1 MNKILKYMFLAGMA
15 FVAISCEK
23 EPLSEGVEGAVR
35 FDITL
40 SAETRAVNQSD
51 FTPEAI
57 KVRIYREDGALIR
70 RYTSFEEIPDLLYL
84 VAGNYSVKVEGGNPE
99 NRAFKEPAT
108 ALERKEKLCY
118 LGEKPFTVTAHAES
132 SIEVNCPTINVK
144 SNVVFNP
151 EDTEL
156 DESGRQKYENR
167 LLSDVSISVAALKT
181 DATTVADF
189 EKAVAEAQAPVLT
202 FDASGTGYFLM
213 PEDVTTLV
221 WSFEATHAT
230 DGAVAQVGKI
240 SNVTAGKGYT
250 VNFHYSRTPDGF
262 GGISVLVDDTVEEVE
277 DDFNFKPQPEISG
290 SNLNIDG
297 ENIYL
302 AGSTQSLVC
311 ESINALQTLS
321 LGGVAFFENGAV
333 VEGAI
338 AGLTATKVSDTKV
351 SFTLDANYFDSLQG
365 AAHSLLFTMTDTE
378 GTYDQTLLFKKTG
391 LLRERFTFDLWANTG
406 HFEAFVSDTASSI
419 EIRFRKQG
427 ASSWRTLIA
436 SAAGENTYTAISEA
450 AWSEAKTNVKG
461 HTYYTPIVDQ
471 SIFANNNYDV
481 ELVIDGVTKDRC
493 TVSTSTTQTI
503 PDAGFENSGL
513 TCFSTSSAGA
523 TFWGSGNNS
532 ITKTLC
538 TQASYEGTEGS
549 YCAKLQANDPG
560 VLNMMA
566 AGNLFTGQFNM
577 SGMSGT
583 VSFGVR
589 YNWQA
594 RPSAIRLKYWANI
607 GNATHTTY
615 GSNIAKGAQDEAS
628 IQVVII
634 DWASQHKVTSG
645 SGAPTGVWSPENGAD
660 AVSAG
665 KVIGYGVIY
674 PNAPAT
680 TTSLSEIEIPIY
692 FYDKVTKPSKNYTL
706 IISAATSRYGDDMN
720 GCASNTMYLDDFSWV
735 Y

>member
-1 MNKILKYMFLAGMA
+1 MA
-15 FVAISCEK
+15 ASCDK
-23 EPLSEGVEGAVR
+23 EPLSEGIEGAVS
-35 FDITL
+35 FDITM
-40 SAETRAVNQSD
+40 SAESRAVNQSD
-51 FTPEAI
+51 FTPAAV
-57 KVRIYREDGALIR
+57 KVRIYRQDGELIR

-84 VAGNYSVKVEGGNPE
+84 VAGNYSVKVEGGDPANV
-99 NRAFKEPAT
+99 AFKEPSDAT
-108 ALERKEKLCY
+108 TRKEMLCY
-118 LGEKPFTVTAHAES
+118 LGEKPFSVAAHTQS
-132 SIEVNCPTINVK
+132 SIAVTCPTINVK
-144 SNVVFNP
+144 SQVIFDTQ
-151 EDTEL
+151 DTEV

-167 LLSDVSISVAALKT
+167 LLSNVKISMSALTTTASSVAELKSAINET
-181 DATTVADF
+181 
-189 EKAVAEAQAPVLT
+189 KAPTLN
-202 FDASGTGYFLM
+202 FDGTGTGYFLM
-213 PEDVTTLV
+213 PEGVTTLV
-221 WSFEATHAT
+221 WSFEAEHAT
-230 DGAVAQVGKI
+230 DGAVAQVGTI
-240 SNVTAGKGYT
+240 ANVEPGKGYS

-262 GGISVLVDDTVEEVE
+262 AGITVLIDDTVDPIE

-290 SNLNIDG
+290 AGILAEG
-297 ENIYL
+297 ENIYQ
-302 AGSTQSLVC
+302 AGSTLSFAC
-311 ESINALQTLS
+311 ESINNLVALS
-321 LGGVAFFENGAV
+321 LGGVNFFENGAV

-351 SFTLDANYFDSLQG
+351 TFTIDATYFDSLKG
-365 AAHSLLFTMTDTE
+365 ASQKLLFGMIDSE
-378 GTYDQTLLFKKTG
+378 GVYDQTLLFKKTG
-391 LLRERFTFDLWANTG
+391 LVMEDFKADLWANTG
-406 HFEAFVSDTASSI
+406 SFKAFVAEDAAQV
-419 EIRFRKQG
+419 EIRFRKVG
-427 ASSWRTLIA
+427 TTAW
-436 SAAGENTYTAISEA
+436 NTMTAVADGQNNYTATSEA
-450 AWSEAKTNVKG
+450 AWSAAQTNVKG
-461 HTYYTPIVDQ
+461 HTYYTPITAQ
-471 SIFANNNYDV
+471 SIFANNSYEC
-481 ELVIDGVTKDRC
+481 ELIVDGVTKDSGSM
-493 TVSTSTTQTI
+493 STSTSQMI

-538 TQASYEGTEGS
+538 TQASYEGNVGS

-634 DWASQHKVTSG
+634 DWDTQHKVTSG
-645 SGAPTGVWSPENGAD
+645 SGAPSGVWSPENGAD
-660 AVSAG
+660 ASASG

-674 PNAPAT
+674 PNSPAT
-680 TTSLSEIEIPIY
+680 TSSLSEVEIPIY

-720 GCASNTMYLDDFSWV
+720 GCASNTMYLDDFRWV